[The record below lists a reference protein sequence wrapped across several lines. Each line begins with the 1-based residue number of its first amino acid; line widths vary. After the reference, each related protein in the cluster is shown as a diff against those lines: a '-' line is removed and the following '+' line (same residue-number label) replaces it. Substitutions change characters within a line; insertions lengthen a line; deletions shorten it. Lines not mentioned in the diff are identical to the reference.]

1 MKTSLIVV
9 AALSA
14 LAAAFVGS
22 TRVLAAS
29 TTPRQDVLYGHI
41 KSLKRV
47 GGRYEM
53 RFDPALFLQG
63 TAAER
68 AAVEDK
74 AIQAGEPVP
83 NDYYIVDEGHRLLS
97 FVVAAKAPVTVLTR
111 QGNANRNGATAIT
124 VSELA
129 QLLAG
134 KDPNHRQ
141 LTQPKAATGY
151 VSPRSTRTPRSRS
164 TSSTSRRVTS

>member
-1 MKTSLIVV
+1 MKTSLIAVTAV
-9 AALSA
+9 SA
-14 LAAAFVGS
+14 LVASFLGS
-22 TRVLAAS
+22 TQVLAAS
-29 TTPRQDVLYGHI
+29 TAPRQDVLYGHI

-74 AIQAGEPVP
+74 MIAPGEPVP
-83 NDYYIVDEGHRLLS
+83 NDYYIVDEGHRLLT
-97 FVVAAKAPVTVLTR
+97 FVVARNAHVTVLTR
-111 QGNANRNGATAIT
+111 QGSPPLGSTAIT

-134 KDPNHRQ
+134 KNPNHRQ
-141 LTQPKAATGY
+141 LTEPKAGY
-151 VSPRSTRTPRSRS
+151 WIRIGAKYPNPAIALDQQYQP
-164 TSSTSRRVTS
+164 